1 MPDETDV
8 TGEQERDPAPSRSP
22 QKAPSW
28 NPATQELLEDWHF
41 RVTRAQF
48 GHQLASERTRWRHLI
63 LGIPIVILTTV
74 VGTGAFAAINE
85 DTDNFWKV
93 AAGTVSILA
102 AVLASVQT
110 FLGYG
115 ERSDR
120 HRVAATRY
128 ANTRRS
134 IELALTSHDADAVL
148 FIKGE
153 MDRVGGA
160 SPQIDER
167 TWKEARALAREAIAS
182 WRRGERHNI
191 DDPAPRHAAKR
202 HTPTSPTEPSPQPG
216 IEAKREP

>member
-1 MPDETDV
+1 MPDEADV
-8 TGEQERDPAPSRSP
+8 TVTDEQGPADASKSP
-22 QKAPSW
+22 QKAPTW
-28 NPATQELLEDWHF
+28 NDATRELLEDWHF

-48 GHQLASERTRWRHLI
+48 GHQLASERTRWRHLV

-134 IELALTSHDADAVL
+134 IELALTSHDAGAVL

-160 SPQIDER
+160 SPQIDDR
-167 TWKEARALAREAIAS
+167 NWKEARRLAREAITS
-182 WRRGERHNI
+182 WRRGERHPS
-191 DDPAPRHAAKR
+191 DDPAPKHLPKQHPATLA
-202 HTPTSPTEPSPQPG
+202 EPPPRPSTD
-216 IEAKREP
+216 